1 MENVLRREVLRVAC
15 SSHERA
21 ELARLEH
28 IGGSR
33 GEVDSQNTLL
43 APASPARITAGRPP
57 LGNLGELSISFVP
70 LL

>member
-33 GEVDSQNTLL
+33 GEVDSQHTT